1 MHRFCANTAGHL
13 WEALDQPPWMRRDD
27 STYVSLN
34 WVTGGKIIAIS
45 QVSQLNSITCPN
57 PPIPGWEGK
66 QDRVWLQRQ
75 SSCCTARAW
84 MVSKC
89 SLVTKD
95 SWSHSAP
102 CRWQLCADLFRWRV
116 KREGEVSR
124 RWQQSEWEAGPWGWT
139 WPSRKSCS
147 GILNVSEEQLL
158 SLPKFL
164 LPSRIVSPNK
174 GCNSNPKTST

>member
-1 MHRFCANTAGHL
+1 MDTERRLYLRFIELSNWWENYCHFTGEITEFYYLSKSSNPRLRRKTGPHL
-13 WEALDQPPWMRRDD
+13 
-27 STYVSLN
+27 
-34 WVTGGKIIAIS
+34 
-45 QVSQLNSITCPN
+45 ITETV
-57 PPIPGWEGK
+57 I
-66 QDRVWLQRQ
+66 LLH
-75 SSCCTARAW
+75 CTAR

-89 SLVTKD
+89 SLATMD

-102 CRWQLCADLFRWRV
+102 CRWQLCADLFQWRV

-124 RWQQSEWEAGPWGWT
+124 RWQQSEWEAGPWGWM

-174 GCNSNPKTST
+174 GCNSNPKIFT